1 VAAHFQQHEGRVV
14 VARVRSCNGD
24 SVLSE
29 ILAERMPEK
38 REREEDDLL
47 SDENQESHWL
57 GTGLTTQLNLI
68 EQDLALPTG
77 CCASEARGKRS
88 RGQVERD
95 MDGFPISQPVR

>member
-1 VAAHFQQHEGRVV
+1 
-14 VARVRSCNGD
+14 
-24 SVLSE
+24 
-29 ILAERMPEK
+29 MPEK